1 MARRTERAILDAAE
15 LLLRAGGYRGMTI
28 QALADEA
35 DVAIGTIYGRFGGK
49 EAVAVAVA
57 ERLLAAN
64 EAYLDRA
71 RRDDPVEEVRAFM
84 EAYAGFHR
92 DHPLA
97 FRLLGD
103 LQDPRIEARLEA
115 MLDRLAAA
123 LRRAAAEGALREVPA
138 KRTARV
144 MWASANGLLAL
155 HARGGLSQRE
165 LRACMALQVDVLLAG
180 LSPAAGPA

>member
-1 MARRTERAILDAAE
+1 
-15 LLLRAGGYRGMTI
+15 
-28 QALADEA
+28 
-35 DVAIGTIYGRFGGK
+35 
-49 EAVAVAVA
+49 
-57 ERLLAAN
+57 
-64 EAYLDRA
+64 
-71 RRDDPVEEVRAFM
+71 M
-84 EAYAGFHR
+84 EAYAAFHR

-123 LRRAAAEGALREVPA
+123 LRRAAAAGALREVPA

-165 LRACMALQVDVLLAG
+165 LRASLALQVDVWLAG